1 MEVYHKVDQV
11 MMVVDV
17 DEVMYYFVEIL
28 MLVLVV
34 ENLNLNLYY
43 YLLMFEELE
52 YNHLEHIEV
61 VYDHYYQQ

>member
-1 MEVYHKVDQV
+1 
-11 MMVVDV
+11 MMVVVVV
-17 DEVMYYFVEIL
+17 DEIMYFVEKRL
-28 MLVLVV
+28 LVV
-34 ENLNLNLYY
+34 D